1 MMKNLLSRLTYSIT
15 LWVAVIAATFVLF
28 HLIPTD
34 PARTLLGPNASEEQV
49 AVVRQRLGLDKSL
62 PQQFWDFAGR
72 AASLDFGSSFVDG
85 RPVGPEVLNKI
96 TLTAILAAL
105 ALLFVAAYLTIFA
118 MLQWAGAWVQLGEVS
133 DFLLVSMPTLFSA
146 AVVAVVA
153 VLYYP
158 FTRFS
163 GFLNSPSDFLFLLP
177 PAFVLALYPM
187 GILGR
192 ILRSQMRQI
201 TGTDYV
207 LAARALGLAT
217 GTIFR
222 CYVLRNS
229 LVPLLAAFGNQL
241 PLLLTSTFI
250 VEIVF
255 SVPGIGALLLKSV
268 LERDLPML
276 EGIVIVTSLLTLSIT
291 LVLEVIYPLADP
303 RIRKARVR

>member
-1 MMKNLLSRLTYSIT
+1 MMKNLLSRLTYSLT
-15 LWVAVIAATFVLF
+15 LWVAVIAATFMLF

-49 AVVRQRLGLDKSL
+49 AGVRQRLGLDKSL
-62 PQQFWDFAGR
+62 PQQFLHFVGH
-72 AASLDFGSSFVDG
+72 AASIDFGISFVDS
-85 RPVGPEVLNKI
+85 RPVGPEVLHKMAI
-96 TLTAILAAL
+96 TTILAAL
-105 ALLFVAAYLTIFA
+105 ALVFVAVYLVIIA
-118 MLQWAGAWVQLGEVS
+118 ILQWSGMWVQLGEAC

-146 AVVAVVA
+146 AIVALVAVV
-153 VLYYP
+153 YYP

-163 GFLNSPSDFLFLLP
+163 GFLNSLTDFLFLLP

-192 ILRSQMRQI
+192 ILRSQMRQN
-201 TGTDYV
+201 TDAEYV
-207 LAARALGLAT
+207 LAARSLGLAS
-217 GTIFR
+217 GTIFH
-222 CYVLRNS
+222 YVLRNS

-255 SVPGIGALLLKSV
+255 SVPGIGTLLLKSV

-276 EGIVIVTSLLTLSIT
+276 EGIVVVTSLLTLSIT
-291 LVLEVIYPLADP
+291 LALETIYPLIDP
-303 RIRKARVR
+303 RIQKDRVR